1 MEGAAPGAV
10 PCFQVAAVAA
20 AAGGGVVEVDVV
32 ACVVAG
38 AEAGVALDAGGVG
51 LAGAAVPVKGVWGVG
66 WGEGQEINFTL
77 FVCSVLS
84 PLTPPSHPS
93 FHPSLPAQVA
103 LLESIPTHTPLIRQ
117 MQRLQAANVHRRTAA
132 AAAAAACR
140 RRGPHL
146 GTQQIV
152 PPLPQSVQWPKA
164 KDLSRAFLEQG
175 TRGRVVCLG

>member
-51 LAGAAVPVKGVWGVG
+51 LAGAKGVWGVG
-66 WGEGQEINFTL
+66 WGEGQERNFTL

-84 PLTPPSHPS
+84 LLTPPSHPS
-93 FHPSLPAQVA
+93 FHPFLPAQVA

-132 AAAAAACR
+132 ACR

-152 PPLPQSVQWPKA
+152 PPLPQCVQWPKA